1 MRRPESTALRNNT
14 AEPIDAQ
21 HDGARPR
28 PKYIRRPTL
37 SDLPDNVPK
46 HVRHC
51 HALGAR
57 DWWIW
62 MWDKQIPGGIKT
74 RVPYKCGSWRCDEC
88 KVHEAHVTWTRMRDA
103 FQPYDPTG
111 CCLLVLTLDRQGT
124 YSGEKRWEN
133 AQAAYRE
140 LSALS
145 NEFMKRLRK
154 WSKRMG
160 WAIPRNQWV
169 ATVECHRSGWP
180 HVNFVIWSPELA
192 KWLEDEKQAKMREG
206 FSEQEANRVSGE
218 LADIVTGSGWGLIS
232 TAERARSAEE
242 SLGYITK
249 VAGKVDESIG
259 ELAKLTQLPRNA
271 PFRFRRLR
279 SGKGFLPK
287 RNKSE
292 KFTGVLV
299 RRQLSNDGTR
309 DVLNLHNVKLEH
321 VESSEECVYT
331 EERIWYQELEAEH
344 RCARQ
349 VRQFGRA
356 AIELPPVTRWFRK
369 QRVAEGFSRR
379 ANDNDDNRKPL
390 ISQLSQPDPVLHRT
404 RAP

>member
-1 MRRPESTALRNNT
+1 
-14 AEPIDAQ
+14 
-21 HDGARPR
+21 
-28 PKYIRRPTL
+28 
-37 SDLPDNVPK
+37 
-46 HVRHC
+46 
-51 HALGAR
+51 
-57 DWWIW
+57 
-62 MWDKQIPGGIKT
+62 MWDKQLPGGLKT
-74 RVPYKCGSWRCDEC
+74 RVPYRCGSWRCDEC

-103 FQPYDPTG
+103 FQPFDPTG

-160 WAIPRNQWV
+160 WTIPRNQWV
-169 ATVECHRSGWP
+169 ATVECHKSGWP

-192 KWLEDEKQAKMREG
+192 KWLEDEKREKMREG
-206 FSEQEANRVSGE
+206 FTEQESNRVSGE

-259 ELAKLTQLPRNA
+259 ELAKMTQLPRNA

-292 KFTGVLV
+292 KYTGVLV
-299 RRQLSNDGTR
+299 RRQVSNDGTR
-309 DVLNLHNVKLEH
+309 DVLNLHNVRLEH
-321 VESSEECVYT
+321 VEPSEECVYT
-331 EERIWYQELEAEH
+331 EERIWYQELESEH

-349 VRQFGRA
+349 VKQFGRA
-356 AIELPPVTRWFRK
+356 AIELPPVTRWLRK
-369 QRVAEGFSRR
+369 QRVAEDFNRR

-390 ISQLSQPDPVLHRT
+390 AATLSQPSGVLHGART
-404 RAP
+404 P

>member
-1 MRRPESTALRNNT
+1 MAVRRPAQTATANV
-14 AEPIDAQ
+14 AEPLDAPPAE
-21 HDGARPR
+21 HRARA
-28 PKYIRRPTL
+28 KYVRRPTL

-62 MWDKQIPGGIKT
+62 MWDRQIPGGLKT
-74 RVPYKCGSWRCDEC
+74 RVPYRCGSWRCEVC
-88 KVHEAHVTWTRMRDA
+88 AVHEAHVTWTRMRDA
-103 FQPYDPTG
+103 FAQFDPTG
-111 CCLLVLTLDRQGT
+111 CCLLVLTLDRYGT

-145 NEFMKRLRK
+145 NEFIKRLRK

-160 WAIPRNQWV
+160 WGIPRNQWV
-169 ATVECHRSGWP
+169 ATVECHKSGWP

-192 KWLEDEKQAKMREG
+192 QWLTDEKQAKMREG

-218 LADIVTGSGWGLIS
+218 LASIVTGSGWGVIS

-259 ELAKLTQLPRNA
+259 ELAKMTQLPRNA

-279 SGKGFLPK
+279 AGKGFLPK

-292 KFTGVLV
+292 KMTGTLV
-299 RRQLSNDGTR
+299 RRQNSNDGTR
-309 DVLNLHNVKLEH
+309 DVLPLHDVRADL
-321 VESSEECVYT
+321 VPPSEECVAT
-331 EERIWYQELEAEH
+331 EERIWYQELEDEH

-356 AIELPPVTRWFRK
+356 AIELPPVTRWIHKR
-369 QRVAEGFSRR
+369 RVVEVFNRR

-390 ISQLSQPDPVLHRT
+390 VSQLSEPP
-404 RAP
+404 